1 MQLKKWLSLIGV
13 VAVVIG
19 LAGCSKNM
27 DVKVETVSFS
37 QAPVT
42 LTLEGSVSSLTVV
55 NVIPKLS
62 GKIVTTPLVKGQ
74 EVQAGEVVAK
84 VDDSIYRRQ
93 VQTAR
98 YATSAV
104 AAPVTPKVDPAE
116 QAKLANWYNLG
127 AISRVE
133 YDRLMRQAAV
143 AAVPVTAGTG
153 TAALSSS
160 VEAAQAMLANAVIVS
175 PIAGR
180 ITAVADN
187 PSLAIAG
194 KVLATIQQISPLG
207 VSVTVPENYIKTL
220 GDAWHKGGLHIDIMN
235 PSGKTEPGRLTYLT
249 TVKDPSTGTFVAKI
263 TFTNADKSFSPG
275 ELCYVRLSTERQAP
289 QLTVSKKAVQTKD
302 SGDFVYIVNDKGIV
316 DTRAVLTGDTVAG
329 RVVILDGLQA
339 GERVVSDPPASLQI
353 GMKVKTR

>member
-133 YDRLMRQAAV
+133 YDRLMRQAA
-143 AAVPVTAGTG
+143 
-153 TAALSSS
+153 LSSS

-194 KVLATIQQISPLG
+194 KVLATIQQISPLV